1 MTSAPSAEVWG
12 AASQA
17 QGVANIVG
25 EAAEKLEDNLSPS
38 AQDRAPLKDLS
49 GSSTE
54 TDTSSDL
61 EKIGST
67 EGIEE
72 LARQLTSQNQKVSGD
87 DRKLARV
94 NTAHSIKT
102 VGGGYHNAFIDTS
115 DPLLDP
121 GSGQFKPEVWV
132 KTLMGLQS
140 RDPERYPQR
149 VAGIGYKNLNVH
161 GFGSL
166 TDYQKFVIQIYI
178 GEFMNI
184 ANSNCAELSETTLS
198 NSFPFSTS
206 LLAEANL
213 RSKSY
218 ATSRGWYTAGK
229 CWSCLDVRALVVL
242 LS

>member
-1 MTSAPSAEVWG
+1 MTSGPSAGVWG
-12 AASQA
+12 AASQS

-25 EAAEKLEDNLSPS
+25 EAAEKLGDSLSPS
-38 AQDRAPLKDLS
+38 AQDRAPLKDVS

-67 EGIEE
+67 EGIED
-72 LARQLTSQNQKVSGD
+72 LARQLTSQNQKVSGN

-94 NTAHSIKT
+94 NTAHSVKT

-115 DPLLDP
+115 DPVLDP
-121 GSGQFKPEVWV
+121 GSGQFIPEVWV
-132 KTLMGLQS
+132 KTLIGLQS

-149 VAGIGYKNLNVH
+149 VAGIGYRNLNVH

-166 TDYQKFVIQIYI
+166 TDYQKFVLQICV
-178 GEFMNI
+178 GELTNI
-184 ANSNCAELSETTLS
+184 ANNISAELSETTLLS
-198 NSFPFSTS
+198 SFPYSTS
-206 LLAEANL
+206 LPAEAKL

-218 ATSRGWYTAGK
+218 ATSRVWYTAGK